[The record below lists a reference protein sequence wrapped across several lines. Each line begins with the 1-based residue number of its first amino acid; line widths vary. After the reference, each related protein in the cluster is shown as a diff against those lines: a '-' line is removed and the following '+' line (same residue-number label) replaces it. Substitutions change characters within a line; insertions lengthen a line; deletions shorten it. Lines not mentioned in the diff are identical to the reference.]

1 MELRRRTMA
10 VIIDQRPLT
19 AISTSGIRTRLVC
32 CIEICSVIS
41 SFVFLF
47 ALVAGAL

>member
-1 MELRRRTMA
+1 MA
-10 VIIDQRPLT
+10 VIIDQRPLS
-19 AISTSGIRTRLVC
+19 AIPAIGIRTRLVG
-32 CIEICSVIS
+32 CIELCSVIC